1 MNKYFITA
9 DLSFENGN
17 GAKSERYDFQEK
29 FNSKEEAEQFFLDNQ
44 PECFKELESRSAG
57 EFIVK
62 HEIEDNSKYDV
73 LGYSLMKWNEDES
86 EAEHVNSEVIDSKF
100 YIVCE
105 D

>member
-1 MNKYFITA
+1 MKKYFISA
-9 DLSFENGN
+9 NLSFEKGN
-17 GAKSERYDFQEK
+17 GAQSERWDYQED
-29 FNSKEEAEQFFLDNQ
+29 FNSKEEAEQFFLNNQ
-44 PECFKELESRSAG
+44 PECFKEIESRSAG
-57 EFIVK
+57 EFFVK

-86 EAEHVNSEVIDSKF
+86 VATPVKSEVIDSKF